1 MKRHSSFS
9 ISEEPKTGFHNVR
22 RRQMKLLGHILR
34 RPVDHPDRLC
44 LFEPDNHLTNRKPPD
59 AVRRVG
65 RPRTVWA
72 DTILPIIQKH
82 LQLNRDQIYNLAQN
96 REEWYRETERLCRL
110 LSQEL
115 QA

>member
-1 MKRHSSFS
+1 
-9 ISEEPKTGFHNVR
+9 
-22 RRQMKLLGHILR
+22 MKLPGHILR
-34 RPVDHPDRLC
+34 RPPDHPDRLC
-44 LFEPDNHLTNRKPPD
+44 LFDPDNHLTNRIPPD